1 MFANIQSDLEGA
13 FAAST
18 WTANNIT
25 TVPQNYQ
32 GENTATEWCRVNIL
46 PGQSFNTYGSS
57 ANTGMV
63 RVDIFVPAGLGITR
77 AIAIGDL
84 LDTALSSTVFTN
96 GTQTGAGT
104 VTPVGLDPE
113 NPGLFRASYS
123 VPYRHYS

>member
-1 MFANIQSDLEGA
+1 MFANIRTDLEGA

-32 GENTATEWCRVNIL
+32 GSNEATEWCRINII
-46 PGQSFNTYGSS
+46 PGQSFNTYASS
-57 ANTGMV
+57 ANTGML
-63 RVDIFVPAGLGITR
+63 RVDIYVPSGLGITR
-77 AIAIGDL
+77 VMAISDL
-84 LDTALSSTVFTN
+84 LDDAVSSTVFTN